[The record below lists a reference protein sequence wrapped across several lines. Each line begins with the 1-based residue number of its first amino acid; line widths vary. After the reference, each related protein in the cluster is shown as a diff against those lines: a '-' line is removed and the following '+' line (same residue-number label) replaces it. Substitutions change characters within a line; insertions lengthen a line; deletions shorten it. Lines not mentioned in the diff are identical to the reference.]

1 MLYRSFGRPLFLASL
16 LLVGVTGAAFAAD
29 APARKPN
36 VIIFLADDLGYGE
49 LGMQGNK
56 EIPTPHIDS
65 LAKNG
70 IRFTSGYVSGP
81 YCSPTRAGLMTGRY
95 QTRFGHEFNE
105 GPAAPGGSPFGLPLT
120 EKTIANRMKELGYA
134 TCAIGKWHL
143 GRPPDHLPMQR
154 GFDEF
159 FGTVANTPFFNPPN
173 FVDSRKS
180 GEVTPIKD
188 DAFYTTDAYRERA
201 VDWIEKHKDQPYLL
215 YLPFN
220 AQHAPL
226 QATEK
231 YLSRFPSITD
241 EKRKMF
247 AAMMSAMD
255 DTIGAILKKVHE
267 LGQDENTLIFFV
279 ADNGGPTGQTTSKN
293 DPLRGFKATTWEGGV
308 RVPFAVQWKGRI
320 PAGQVYGHPVIQ
332 LDILPTA
339 VAAAGGKVDPAW
351 KLDGVNLLPFLTS
364 ENVLAGDFGP
374 RPHDTLY
381 WRFGQQWAIRHG
393 DWKLLVANESMNPA
407 RKDKPVSLFNLAAD
421 ISESKNLAGE
431 QPEKAKEL
439 RALWEKWNGELEPPR
454 WIPVPAAQK
463 AKAKQKDKKKAEN

>member
-1 MLYRSFGRPLFLASL
+1 MRAFLHPLAIG
-16 LLVGVTGAAFAAD
+16 LLVFAVVGMM
-29 APARKPN
+29 PARAAEPVRRPN

-65 LAKNG
+65 IAKAG
-70 IRFTSGYVSGP
+70 VRFTSGYVSGP

-105 GPAAPGGSPFGLPLT
+105 GQPTPGGSQFGLPLT
-120 EKTIANRMKELGYA
+120 EKTIADHFKEMGYA

-143 GRPPDHLPMQR
+143 GRQPEYFPRRR

-159 FGTVANTPFFNPPN
+159 FGTVGNTAFLNPQN
-173 FVDSRKS
+173 FIDSRKS
-180 GEVTPIKD
+180 DEVTPIKD
-188 DAFYTTDAYRERA
+188 DAFYTTEAYRERA

-231 YLSRFPSITD
+231 YLARFAEIAD
-241 EKRKMF
+241 EKRRIF
-247 AAMMSAMD
+247 AAMLSAMD
-255 DTIGAILKKVHE
+255 DAIGAVLQKVRE
-267 LGQDENTLIFFV
+267 LGQEENTLIFFL
-279 ADNGGPTGQTTSKN
+279 ADNGGPTAQTTSKN
-293 DPLRGFKATTWEGGV
+293 TPLRGNKATTWEGGV

-320 PAGQVYGHPVIQ
+320 PSGVTYNNPVIQ

-339 VAAAGGKVDPAW
+339 LAATGRLIDRTWEP
-351 KLDGVNLLPFLTS
+351 DGVDLMPFLSPQTPATTETPS
-364 ENVLAGDFGP
+364 A
-374 RPHDTLY
+374 RPHETLY

-393 DWKLLVANESMNPA
+393 DWKLVVSNEPMKLA
-407 RKDKPVSLFNLAAD
+407 RKDKPASLFNLADD
-421 ISESKNLAGE
+421 ISEAKDLAAD
-431 QPEKAKEL
+431 QPEKVKEL
-439 RALWEKWNGELEPPR
+439 RALWEKWNAQQQPPR
-454 WIPVPAAQK
+454 WLPVPNAQK
-463 AKAKQKDKKKAEN
+463 GKGKQKQKNNKGK